1 MGMKITFT
9 IFFLFLLITST
20 IISAEDGQHWTQKIF
35 STSENRL
42 IKLSTDDHC
51 FDSSKQNFNTMKFKQ
66 KFNSVKDCHSYIQKH
81 KNLKN

>member
-9 IFFLFLLITST
+9 IFFLCLLILPA
-20 IISAEDGQHWTQKIF
+20 IIFAEENQHWTQKIF

-66 KFNSVKDCHSYIQKH
+66 KFNSVKECQSYIEKY

>member
-20 IISAEDGQHWTQKIF
+20 IISAEDSQHWTQKIF

-42 IKLSTDDHC
+42 IKLSIDDHC
-51 FDSSKQNFNTMKFKQ
+51 FDSSAKNFNSMQFKQ
-66 KFNSVKDCHSYIQKH
+66 KFNSVKDCQSYIEKY

>member
-9 IFFLFLLITST
+9 IFFLFLLISSS
-20 IISAEDGQHWTQKIF
+20 IIFAEDSKHWTQKIF

-42 IKLSTDDHC
+42 IKLSIDDHC
-51 FDSSKQNFNTMKFKQ
+51 FDSSAKNFNSMKFKQ
-66 KFNSVKDCHSYIQKH
+66 KFNSVKECQSYIEKY

>member
-9 IFFLFLLITST
+9 IFFLFLLISSS
-20 IISAEDGQHWTQKIF
+20 IIFAEDSLHWTQKIF

-42 IKLSTDDHC
+42 IKLSIDDHC
-51 FDSSKQNFNTMKFKQ
+51 FDSSAKNFNTMKFKQ
-66 KFNSVKDCHSYIQKH
+66 KFNSVKECQSYIEKY

>member
-20 IISAEDGQHWTQKIF
+20 IISAEDSQHWTQKIF
-35 STSENRL
+35 NTSENRL
-42 IKLSTDDHC
+42 IKLSIDDHC
-51 FDSSKQNFNTMKFKQ
+51 FDSSAKNFNSMKFKQ
-66 KFNSVKDCHSYIQKH
+66 KFNSVKDCQSYIEKY

>member
-1 MGMKITFT
+1 MVMKITFT

-20 IISAEDGQHWTQKIF
+20 IISAEDSQHWTQKIF

-42 IKLSTDDHC
+42 IKLSIDDHC
-51 FDSSKQNFNTMKFKQ
+51 FDSSAKNFNSMKFKQ
-66 KFNSVKDCHSYIQKH
+66 KFNSVKECQSYIEKY